1 MPETLREALQHLN
14 LESPARVRAVLR
26 FLAMSALDEAAS
38 KEQCIACVTA
48 STWFTQNRK
57 LGPSHPENRRMVRNA
72 FSQLALEA
80 LERGA
85 AAASGIGDEAA
96 GDPGAAA
103 GGGAQ
108 VDGSAKA
115 EQRIGRVLRFVTGL
129 LQQRLVLA
137 STAVSVVLQLLE
149 LPQPLSDDS
158 KMAALQAVEVLS
170 RGNPADQHTAKDL
183 LDALQLEMSKCVG
196 L

>member
-1 MPETLREALQHLN
+1 MREALQHLN

-85 AAASGIGDEAA
+85 AAASGTGDEAS

-108 VDGSAKA
+108 VDGSAEA